1 MNLTLCMHDMESVL
15 REACHPSAI
24 YRPGNLRIGLLLGV
38 AVALS
43 SPPGRPGAARHSQTV
58 NKAILSERW
67 RDDDV
72 QKRGA
77 APPAGAAGAPKLNPP
92 VEAAV
97 VEGAPNEKLGVVGA
111 VPGVGVVLA
120 G

>member
-1 MNLTLCMHDMESVL
+1 M
-15 REACHPSAI
+15 
-24 YRPGNLRIGLLLGV
+24 
-38 AVALS
+38 ALS